1 MKWAINI
8 EGQQYIVEA
17 NYGKAITSGAGEVKV
32 DGKVVKAW
40 GYSISGLPK
49 EVSFEIRGKPAF
61 LRRRGIIN
69 QNFDLLF
76 NGDLIKKF

>member
-1 MKWAINI
+1 MKWAIDI

-17 NYGKAITSGAGEVKV
+17 NYGKVIASGAGEVKV
-32 DGKVVKAW
+32 DGKVVNAW
-40 GYSISGLPK
+40 GSSIYGLPK
-49 EVSFEIRGKPAF
+49 EVSFEIRGEPAL

-76 NGDLIKKF
+76 NGELIKKF

>member
-17 NYGKAITSGAGEVKV
+17 NYGKVITSGAGEVKV
-32 DGKVVKAW
+32 DGKVVKVW
-40 GYSISGLPK
+40 GSSISGLPK
-49 EVSFEIRGKPAF
+49 EVSFEIGGKPAL

-76 NGDLIKKF
+76 NGDLIKKL